1 MIRDLTPAE
10 IAEHARAMAEQR
22 AQMPPDVVQAIRTL
36 RHWASMPDGLDEAM
50 ARAEAVRWFLQVETW
65 P

>member
-1 MIRDLTPAE
+1 MMREMTPAE
-10 IAEHARAMAEQR
+10 IADHDARMAVLR

-36 RHWASMPDGLDEAM
+36 RHWASMPDGWEERADRAAAVHWFIDREEA
-50 ARAEAVRWFLQVETW
+50 